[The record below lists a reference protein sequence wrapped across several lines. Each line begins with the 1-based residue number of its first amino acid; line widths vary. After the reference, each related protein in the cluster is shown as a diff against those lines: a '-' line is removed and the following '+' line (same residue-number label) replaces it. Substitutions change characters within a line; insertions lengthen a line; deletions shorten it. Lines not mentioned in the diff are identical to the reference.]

1 MNNTEHPSWL
11 EKLSH
16 FLSREPH
23 SQKQLI
29 EILRDAQQRE
39 LIDRDAL
46 QMIEGVLAVS
56 DKKVC
61 DVMVPRPQMVVV
73 DGDQHPTDVLPTII
87 QSQHSRFPV
96 IGDTPDKVYGILLAK
111 DLLPF
116 TLESKLSNPYVR
128 DLVRPPI
135 FIPESKP
142 LDILLKEFRL
152 NRNHMAIVVD
162 EYGGV
167 AGLVTIEDVLEEIVG
182 DIEDEYD
189 VDEGEQPIKELEKNI
204 YLVNALTPIDDFN
217 RYFKVDFSDED
228 FDTVGGLILRQFG
241 HLPKRNEK
249 VMLGNFE
256 VLVVKATRR
265 GIQAL
270 QFKRI
275 KNKAAK

>member
-1 MNNTEHPSWL
+1 MSNTEYSWF

-29 EILRDAQQRE
+29 EMLRDAQQHE

-56 DKKVC
+56 DKKVR
-61 DVMVPRPQMVVV
+61 DIMVPRPQMIVVE
-73 DGDQHPTDVLPTII
+73 GDAHPTDILPIII

-96 IGDTPDKVYGILLAK
+96 IENTPDKVLGILLAK
-111 DLLPF
+111 DLIPF
-116 TLESKLSNPYVR
+116 IIENKKTDRLVR
-128 DLVRPPI
+128 DLVRSAT
-135 FIPESKP
+135 FIPENKP
-142 LDILLKEFRL
+142 LDMLLKEFRA

-162 EYGGV
+162 EYGGI

-189 VDEGEQPIKELEKNI
+189 IDEKEPSIKQLEKNTF
-204 YLVNALTPIDDFN
+204 LVNALTPISDFN
-217 RYFKVDFSDED
+217 RYFNTDFSDAD

-249 VMLGNFE
+249 ITLGHFE
-256 VLVVKATRR
+256 VLVIKATRR
-265 GIQAL
+265 GIQTL
-270 QFKRI
+270 QFK
-275 KNKAAK
+275 KK